1 MTNTTDSNVK
11 LVQDVYG
18 AFGRGDIQAVLDTL
32 APDVTWGLVGREQD
46 LPFAGIRQGKAG
58 AAEFFRALK
67 ETQQLTSFEPKTF
80 RGADDM
86 VFVQGRAA
94 WIMCRN
100 GVSGENDWLH
110 AFTIRNGKVTAY
122 RGYQDTALL
131 SQAYQAAPAGKRAA
145 G

>member
-1 MTNTTDSNVK
+1 MTDTTAANIK
-11 LVQDVYG
+11 LVQDTYG
-18 AFGRGDIQAVLDTL
+18 AFGRGDIQAVLDGL

-58 AAEFFRALK
+58 AAEFFRLLK
-67 ETQQLTSFEPKTF
+67 ETQQLTRFEPKVF

-86 VFVQGRAA
+86 VFVQGHAA

-100 GVSGENDWLH
+100 GVAGENDWLH
-110 AFTIRNGKVTAY
+110 VFTFRDGKVVSY

-131 SQAYQAAPAGKRAA
+131 SQAYHAAPAGKRAA